1 MSEWARGLAVITDEI
16 RDWLEAIRV
25 ALGAETAC
33 LWGVEAE
40 RLVLYLSCPEGAE
53 ESVPAD
59 VAMKGHALSWVVTE
73 GVTLRAS
80 RADVFRGG
88 DDGWILAA
96 PVGAPGGER
105 VACAML
111 DFAHAP
117 GAHAHRAL
125 ELAANLAGRLI
136 GDSKAALEARRDL
149 EKNEALYG
157 AVHDLDRKL
166 DLDSLTRGICSRA
179 RQVAG
184 ARGAAVALWDATVG
198 AGRIVAIDGSM
209 DERLIQA
216 RVEGDA
222 SFLGLALANST
233 PLPRDRLTARERLP
247 LYAEGLKSSAGSAI
261 ITPMLLDLEPE
272 PIGALAVEFELPRQF
287 NDADVKRL
295 TALARFVAPAVRNAA
310 QFGEVQALSLTDA
323 LTGLSNRRATE
334 RAMTSTIAVA
344 ERSDSP
350 FAVGVLDVD
359 HFKQFNDSYGH
370 DAGDRVLQAVAR
382 VIRDSLRPGD
392 VAGRWGGEEFL
403 VVLPSTGLEDAA
415 HVVERIRKSVEATDV
430 LWDGRSLSVT
440 MSAGVSAY
448 PEVVSN
454 AAGVVT
460 SADAALYRAK
470 RGGRNL
476 VALAAW
482 PQHT

>member
-1 MSEWARGLAVITDEI
+1 
-16 RDWLEAIRV
+16 
-25 ALGAETAC
+25 
-33 LWGVEAE
+33 
-40 RLVLYLSCPEGAE
+40 
-53 ESVPAD
+53 
-59 VAMKGHALSWVVTE
+59 
-73 GVTLRAS
+73 
-80 RADVFRGG
+80 
-88 DDGWILAA
+88 
-96 PVGAPGGER
+96 
-105 VACAML
+105 
-111 DFAHAP
+111 
-117 GAHAHRAL
+117 
-125 ELAANLAGRLI
+125 
-136 GDSKAALEARRDL
+136 
-149 EKNEALYG
+149 
-157 AVHDLDRKL
+157 
-166 DLDSLTRGICSRA
+166 
-179 RQVAG
+179 
-184 ARGAAVALWDATVG
+184 
-198 AGRIVAIDGSM
+198 
-209 DERLIQA
+209 
-216 RVEGDA
+216 
-222 SFLGLALANST
+222 
-233 PLPRDRLTARERLP
+233 
-247 LYAEGLKSSAGSAI
+247 
-261 ITPMLLDLEPE
+261 
-272 PIGALAVEFELPRQF
+272 
-287 NDADVKRL
+287 
-295 TALARFVAPAVRNAA
+295 
-310 QFGEVQALSLTDA
+310 
-323 LTGLSNRRATE
+323 
-334 RAMTSTIAVA
+334 MTSTIAVA

-448 PEVVSN
+448 PEVVRN